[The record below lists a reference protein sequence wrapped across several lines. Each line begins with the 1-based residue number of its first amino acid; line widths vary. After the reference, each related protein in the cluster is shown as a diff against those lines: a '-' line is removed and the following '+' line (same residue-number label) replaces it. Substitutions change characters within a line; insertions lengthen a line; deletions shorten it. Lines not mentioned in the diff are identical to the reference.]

1 MAQEITAVEW
11 FAREINKI
19 NVSTEARLFIEKL
32 KNQAKEME
40 NQQMIR
46 FAEQYN
52 MYLLKCKK
60 GVRGSVVEMDAEQ
73 YYNEAFK
80 K

>member
-32 KNQAKEME
+32 KNRAKDME
-40 NQQMIR
+40 K
-46 FAEQYN
+46 EQILDAYIEASPK
-52 MYLLKCKK
+52 LEDIIKE
-60 GVRGSVVEMDAEQ
+60 SAEQ
-73 YYNEAFK
+73 YYNK
-80 K
+80 TYKPQNT